1 MARGR
6 KSIPIFLI
14 GGFRRINTR
23 KSAIV
28 QRSAKG
34 RVFDSEFVA
43 YPQLR
48 STFLRT
54 RRITAKVPPTITV
67 NRYASQN
74 IHLPFY
80 L

>member
-1 MARGR
+1 MLKDCFNLSVKHSPRNDLKNYEGA
-6 KSIPIFLI
+6 S
-14 GGFRRINTR
+14 
-23 KSAIV
+23 V
-28 QRSAKG
+28 Y
-34 RVFDSEFVA
+34 SE
-43 YPQLR
+43 LR